1 MRPEEYVLI
10 IARRWWLVLLAAV
23 IAAGV
28 AYAYSSSEPKTYQV
42 STNLMAIAEP
52 PDYWMDL
59 YAKNRL
65 ASYKD
70 LISNWDFVAGALED
84 ANSAI
89 DPGQA
94 MSGLALGHNPDS
106 NTVQIVVTDTNP
118 ERAAEIV
125 NALADAFVARSVAE
139 NEQITQ
145 VYSGATEGEPR
156 GTVELV
162 KLGTPGAPDTP
173 IGPRVKL
180 NTAAA
185 ALLGLAFGIMMAFVV
200 EYLDDTLRTTGDVD
214 RYLELPTI
222 AGIPRG

>member
-1 MRPEEYVLI
+1 MRPEEYLLI

-145 VYSGATEGEPR
+145 VYSGATEAEPR